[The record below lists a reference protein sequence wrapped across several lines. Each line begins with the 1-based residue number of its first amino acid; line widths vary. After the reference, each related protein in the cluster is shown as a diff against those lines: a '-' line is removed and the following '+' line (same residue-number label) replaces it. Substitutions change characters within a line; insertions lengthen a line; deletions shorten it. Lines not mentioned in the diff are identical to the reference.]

1 MTYPQLQLNSQICH
15 RLYKASNGISRAY
28 RTWLSELDLTYPQYV
43 VMMALWEENQLSI
56 ATLVE
61 KTGIDGGAMTQILKK
76 MSDKGLLTIVKDEDD
91 KRKRWITLTGKGIE
105 LQHQAAAIP
114 EKIRCKFPSIDDEQ
128 AQHLIALL
136 DMINHDL
143 GGSDA

>member
-76 MSDKGLLTIVKDEDD
+76 MSDKGLLTIVKDQDD
-91 KRKRWITLTGKGIE
+91 KRKRWVTLTGKGIE

-143 GGSDA
+143 GESDA

>member
-28 RTWLSELDLTYPQYV
+28 RTWLTELDLTYPQYV

-91 KRKRWITLTGKGIE
+91 KRKRWVTLTGKGIE

-136 DMINHDL
+136 DKINHDL
-143 GGSDA
+143 GERDA